1 MYNHGIKISLNKSMK
16 KFLVMYRM
24 DMAEIKNYMAT
35 KTDEDRKADM
45 AEWNGWMQE
54 NAAHFADAGGP
65 LGKNLQ
71 VSAAGASEISNDLAG
86 YSIVNA
92 ESKEAVAEL
101 LANSPHLKMPGATT
115 DVMEVVQMS

>member
-1 MYNHGIKISLNKSMK
+1 MK

-35 KTDEDRKADM
+35 MTEEAKKADM
-45 AEWNGWMQE
+45 AEWGAWMQQNME
-54 NAAHFADAGGP
+54 HFADAGGP

-71 VSAAGASEISNDLAG
+71 VSSAGASEVSNDLAG

-92 ESKEAVAEL
+92 ESKEAVAAL
-101 LANSPHLKMPGATT
+101 LSGSPHLKMPGTTT
-115 DVMEVVQMS
+115 DVMEIISMS